1 MKKCY
6 IVTEY
11 GGEWEDKWESILGVY
26 MSKESAEKAKLEN
39 EKSHSYTS
47 PYSNEYFDTLMEEV
61 DNYEFEHDFNFD
73 SYRDGVLQIHP
84 ELARQPGFLENLDV
98 WEHNYYEFHDYFGT
112 SISEHD
118 LYE

>member
-47 PYSNEYFDTLMEEV
+47 PYSDEYFDTLMEEV

-84 ELARQPGFLENLDV
+84 ELAEQPGFLENLDV
-98 WEHNYYEFHDYFGT
+98 WEHNYCGFPDYFGT

>member
-39 EKSHSYTS
+39 EKESFL
-47 PYSNEYFDTLMEEV
+47 YFSL
-61 DNYEFEHDFNFD
+61 FK
-73 SYRDGVLQIHP
+73 
-84 ELARQPGFLENLDV
+84 
-98 WEHNYYEFHDYFGT
+98 
-112 SISEHD
+112 
-118 LYE
+118 